1 MSTLTVDSEG
11 LLSASRWE
19 LQSAAVLA
27 VSGARPAVAAEYLR
41 LADSLAGL
49 LNCGAGVSRC
59 RCSVDLQSLYSLSDS
74 VERAGDRA
82 ALRDWEELDCLT
94 GAVWLLLELADAT
107 ERGGL

>member
-11 LLSASRWE
+11 LLRASRWE

-41 LADSLAGL
+41 LADSVAGL
-49 LNCGAGVSRC
+49 LNCRA
-59 RCSVDLQSLYSLSDS
+59 VDLQSLYSLSDS

-94 GAVWLLLELADAT
+94 GAVWLLLELADAV
-107 ERGGL
+107 EEG

>member
-1 MSTLTVDSEG
+1 MSATLTVDTEG
-11 LLSASRWE
+11 LLRASRCW

-41 LADSLAGL
+41 LADSVAGL
-49 LNCGAGVSRC
+49 LNWPAA
-59 RCSVDLQSLYSLSDS
+59 DLQSLYQLADS

-94 GAVWLLLELADAT
+94 GAVWLMLELADAT
-107 ERGGL
+107 ERRGL